1 MTDTETLT
9 DEQALQLE
17 EQEREAEQ
25 ASTETAPEQPEADG
39 ADTPETEAESDQGEG
54 KDDRKVP
61 LAALHEEREKRKALQ
76 QELQKHTQ
84 KLDDFEKRWA
94 TLQERLADGKE
105 DKPKEPS
112 FEDAPLDHLKMR
124 TDQFAEFQRRQS
136 EMQQMAA
143 AQAQIAQQ
151 VGGYEAQFKQANP
164 DYFDAV
170 AHAKAARVQDHM
182 LYGITEDRARQ
193 IVDQEAA
200 RLAMVAMQQGKD
212 PASAFYDYAKSRGY
226 QKAAPAAA
234 SGASVTDINKIREQ
248 TKSLGAGGGR
258 TAPTKY
264 TFEQI
269 ANMDVNDPRFDEALE
284 SLRAVQK

>member
-25 ASTETAPEQPEADG
+25 ASTEPATIEPESDG
-39 ADTPETEAESDQGEG
+39 ADTPDTAAEPEG
-54 KDDRKVP
+54 GKEQKMVP
-61 LAALHEEREKRKALQ
+61 LAALHEARAKAKELQ
-76 QELQKHTQ
+76 QHVQQQDARLQS
-84 KLDDFEKRWA
+84 FEDKWA
-94 TLQERLADGKE
+94 KIQERLEPEKSDAPKVPDFN
-105 DKPKEPS
+105 DK
-112 FEDAPLDHLKMR
+112 PLDHLQMR
-124 TDQFAEFQRRQS
+124 LNEVAAIQQQQVQA
-136 EMQQMAA
+136 QQMAA
-143 AQAQIAQQ
+143 AQQQ
-151 VGGYEAQFKQANP
+151 VVQQIGTYEVAFRQSNP
-164 DYFDAV
+164 DYYDAV
-170 AHAKAARVQDHM
+170 GHAKRARINDHM
-182 LYGITEDRARQ
+182 LYGIPEEQ
-193 IVDQEAA
+193 A
-200 RLAMVAMQQGKD
+200 RLMVDHEALQLAGVAMKQGKD

-226 QKAAPAAA
+226 QKAAPAAPT
-234 SGASVTDINKIREQ
+234 GASVTDIAKVREQ